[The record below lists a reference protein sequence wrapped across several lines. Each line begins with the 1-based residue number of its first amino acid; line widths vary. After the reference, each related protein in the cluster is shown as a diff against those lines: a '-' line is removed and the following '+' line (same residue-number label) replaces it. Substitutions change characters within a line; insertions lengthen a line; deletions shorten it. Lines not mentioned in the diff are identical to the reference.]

1 MLQIYLFGQLRVFVD
16 GVTYAFHGLPKTVPL
31 WAYLLLQRKRPLQRQ
46 RLAFTFW
53 PDASEE
59 IAKANLRRHLHDLR
73 RALPALPAGPW
84 LLSEGDS
91 VQWNPIAPYWLDV
104 AEFERFSA
112 AADTLAAAIPLY
124 TGDLLPEL
132 YEDWIFFERERL
144 RDLFFADLERL
155 AIRHAAQGD
164 LQAAI
169 GYAGQIRRHDPL
181 REDAARQLMAL
192 HYRAGDRSTA
202 LQEYRRIAQV
212 LHDELDAPPMPETTA
227 LYESI
232 LRGETLPGSAARPV
246 EVERAWSPP
255 HNLPAQLTSFIGRE
269 AELAALNDL
278 LCPTDARPPCRLLT
292 LTGAGGSGKSR
303 LAMETAAQ
311 VIETFPHGAW
321 WVELAPLASG
331 MLVARAVANALGM
344 QIGPNQP
351 PEEALA
357 DYLAGKKLLLALDNC
372 EHLID
377 ECARLAHLLLVR
389 CPRLVILVTSRESL
403 HVAGEQVWPVPT
415 LPLPAPLPGGPV
427 NEAALAALAA
437 NACIQL
443 FTARAQAQQPAFR
456 LTAAN
461 AQAVREICRRLDGI
475 PLAIELAAAHVRTLP
490 PAQIARR
497 LDDRF
502 GLLTTGSRVAL
513 PRQQTLRNL
522 IAWSYDLLRPAE
534 QALFRRLAVFD
545 GGWDL
550 AAMEATAVHDAPG
563 LLYRLV
569 DTSLASVDEAGRY
582 AMLDTIRDYARARL
596 VESGDYA
603 REKDRHL
610 AYFLALAERA
620 APELTGRDQIA
631 WLDRLESEHDNLRAA
646 LAWGLEAVP
655 HSPDPTPL
663 ERRRAGARLAAALWR
678 LWYSRNHHAEGAHW
692 LQQALQQAPDD
703 LPASVRAELYTG
715 AGTMAWQNG
724 DFAAATRWH
733 EAALAGYRQAEDQA
747 GVAFAF
753 NNLGVQAMALDRTDE
768 ALAFFTE
775 GEALARATGSRQVLC
790 CLLTGLA
797 CLYVTRLGQWAQ
809 TERYGLEGLALARA
823 LGDSATAVMSLV
835 NLAEA
840 SIHTGDLAKAER
852 FLEEALPLSLKTH
865 DAYLIW
871 GLWWGWG
878 LLRWRQQRFA
888 DAVAAYR
895 LAAEALARL
904 PNQLYLTDTL
914 DGLAAAL
921 ARQCGPE
928 RSEQTAR
935 LFAAAE
941 TMRARGDIH
950 SMNANAAELWAVRDQ
965 VVASLT
971 PQALAAA
978 SAQAQAWSRDEVIAF
993 ALAAG

>member
-1 MLQIYLFGQLRVFVD
+1 MLQVYLFGALRLVTD
-16 GVTYAFHGLPKTVPL
+16 GAPYTFHGLPKTLPIF
-31 WAYLLLQRKRPLQRQ
+31 AYLLLHRRQPLKRA
-46 RLAFTFW
+46 RLAFIFW

-59 IAKANLRRHLHDLR
+59 AAKTNLRRHLHDLR
-73 RALPALPAGPW
+73 RALPPAPAGPW

-91 VQWNPIAPYWLDV
+91 VQWNPVAPYWLDV

-112 AADTLAAAIPLY
+112 APDTLAAAVPLY
-124 TGDLLPEL
+124 TGDLLPEI
-132 YEDWIFFERERL
+132 YEDWSFFERERL
-144 RDLFFADLERL
+144 RDLFFTALERL
-155 AIRHAAQGD
+155 AIRHAAQDD

-192 HYRAGDRSTA
+192 HYRVGDRGAA
-202 LQEYRRIAQV
+202 LQEYRRIAQA

-232 LRGETLPGSAARPV
+232 LRGEALPGFNTQPV
-246 EVERAWSPP
+246 EIERAWAPP
-255 HNLPAQLTSFIGRE
+255 HNLPAQLTSFIGRA
-269 AELAALNDL
+269 AEMAALSDL
-278 LCPTDARPPCRLLT
+278 LGPADGRPPCRLLT

-303 LAMETAAQ
+303 LAVETAAQ
-311 VIETFPHGAW
+311 VIEAFPQGVW
-321 WVELAPLASG
+321 WVELAPLARG
-331 MLVARAVANALGM
+331 MLVARAAANALGV
-344 QIGPNQP
+344 QIGPDQP

-357 DYLAGKKLLLALDNC
+357 DYLNGKKLLLALDNC

-377 ECARLAHLLLVR
+377 ECARLAHLLLAR
-389 CPRLVILVTSRESL
+389 CPRLVILATSREPL
-403 HVAGEQVWPVPT
+403 RIPGEQVWPVPT

-427 NEAALAALAA
+427 SAAALAALAA

-443 FTARAQAQQPAFR
+443 FTARAQAQQPGFR

-461 AQAVREICRRLDGI
+461 APAVSEICRRLDGI

-522 IAWSYDLLRPAE
+522 IAWSYDLLSPAE
-534 QALFRRLAVFD
+534 QALFRHLAVFS

-550 AAMEATAVHDAPG
+550 AALAATAARDAPA
-563 LLYRLV
+563 LLDRLV
-569 DTSLASVDEAGRY
+569 DASLASVDEAGRY
-582 AMLDTIRDYARARL
+582 AMLETIRDYARERL
-596 VESGDYA
+596 AASGDYA
-603 REKDRHL
+603 PEKDRHL

-646 LAWGLEAVP
+646 LAWGLEAVARD
-655 HSPDPTPL
+655 HAPL

-678 LWYSRNHHAEGAHW
+678 LWYRRNHQAEGAHW
-692 LQQALQQAPDD
+692 LEQALGQAPDD
-703 LPASVRAELYTG
+703 LPAPVLAELYTG
-715 AGTMAWQNG
+715 AGTMAWQHS

-733 EAALAGYRQAEDQA
+733 EAGLAAYRRAGDAA
-747 GVAFAF
+747 GVAFAL
-753 NNLGVQAMALDRTDE
+753 NNLGVQAMSSDRTAE
-768 ALAFFTE
+768 ALAFFSE

-790 CLLTGLA
+790 ALLTSLA

-809 TERYGLEGLALARA
+809 TERYGLEGLDLARA
-823 LGDSATAVMSLV
+823 LGDSSIAVMSLV

-840 SIHTGDLAKAER
+840 AIHSGDLAKAER
-852 FLEEALPLSLKTH
+852 YLEEALPLSLEAH

-895 LAAEALARL
+895 LAVEALARL

-914 DGLAAAL
+914 DELAAAL
-921 ARQCGPE
+921 ARQGSRE
-928 RSEQTAR
+928 RGEQAAR
-935 LFAAAE
+935 LFAAAAA
-941 TMRARGDIH
+941 MRARGDIH

-965 VVASLT
+965 VEASLT
-971 PQALAAA
+971 PAALAAA
-978 SAQAQAWSRDEVIAF
+978 RGQAQAWNRDEVMAF